1 MDMAETLTRLENLES
16 SFLSLLQEI
25 RTIKAEIQKQA
36 NGDQPIDPL
45 LEAEEVAKIL
55 GVEVAYVYS
64 QARGK
69 KIPSIK
75 IGKYRKFSPAQLKKW
90 LERKNTP

>member
-1 MDMAETLTRLENLES
+1 VDIAETLTRLENLES

-36 NGDQPIDPL
+36 NGNATPESL
-45 LEAEEVAKIL
+45 LDAEQLANLL
-55 GVEVAYVYS
+55 GVDTAYVYS
-64 QARGK
+64 QARTR

-75 IGKYRKFSPAQLKKW
+75 LGKYRKFSPSQIKKW
-90 LERKNTP
+90 LDRNNTP

>member
-1 MDMAETLTRLENLES
+1 MAETLTRLENLES

-64 QARGK
+64 QARSK

>member
-1 MDMAETLTRLENLES
+1 MAEILTHLENLES

-25 RTIKAEIQKQA
+25 RTIKEEVQKQA
-36 NGDQPIDPL
+36 NGDQPLDPL
-45 LEAEEVAKIL
+45 LEAEDVAKIL

-64 QARGK
+64 QARNK

-90 LERKNTP
+90 LDRKDP